1 MDSFSKFTQNVSTNW
16 TPFANKV
23 SKGFTQYKQLASET
37 LGSHAEK
44 TELPQ
49 DYVALEKRYESV
61 RQHTQVL
68 LRLTKTYASPAAQL
82 VDMQALQTQFSTLTS
97 RISGKQRDASDREPA
112 AQSEKQPMSPQHE
125 ISRAS
130 LDAAEKIGLEEPLG
144 AALFKFGSIEEK
156 VGAEKIKQDQ
166 CIQRGFVE
174 PTSQMLESGI
184 ALAQN
189 ARKQVQAARLTLD
202 ANKAAFKNARPDK
215 AQEARGEVERA
226 EDHFVTV
233 IEEAMNLMRSVV
245 ESPQH
250 LKCLSELVNAQLN
263 YHKEAA
269 ALLAD
274 LAPEIEEIQVTQ
286 EALYHHDNRTISTA
300 TDDTSNNSNN
310 NNNA

>member
-1 MDSFSKFTQNVSTNW
+1 MDSFAKFTQNVSTNW
-16 TPFANKV
+16 TPFADKV

-37 LGSHAEK
+37 LGSQEK

-49 DYVALEKRYESV
+49 DYLALEKRYESV

-68 LRLTKTYASPAAQL
+68 LRLTKSFTATPTQL
-82 VDMQALQTQFSTLTS
+82 VDMQALQSQFSSLTS
-97 RISGKQRDASDREPA
+97 RISGKQRDASQPIEPRA
-112 AQSEKQPMSPQHE
+112 KPSETQLMTTQHE

-156 VGAEKIKQDQ
+156 VGGEKIKQDQ
-166 CIQRGFVE
+166 SIQKGYVE
-174 PTSQMLESGI
+174 PTSQMLETGI

-202 ANKAAFKNARPDK
+202 ANKSAFKNARPDR
-215 AQEARGEVERA
+215 AQQARAEVERA

-233 IEEAMNLMRSVV
+233 IEEAMRLMRSVV

-263 YHKEAA
+263 FHKEAA

-286 EALYHHDNRTISTA
+286 EALYHHDTRTIST
-300 TDDTSNNSNN
+300 DDST
-310 NNNA
+310 NA